1 MEVLMDAIQKEF
13 FDIEKT
19 MVKLF
24 NAKQID
30 SILEYFSNIFVG
42 FSSTKHERLTKTSQ
56 LKKTFLHYLDE
67 GEKVKYSIKNL
78 KVNIYGECALT
89 TFYWQVDIHKK
100 KKVKSL
106 NGRASHVYMQEA
118 DDWKIVHEHFSKA
131 H

>member
-1 MEVLMDAIQKEF
+1 MDAIQKELA
-13 FDIEKT
+13 DKEKA

-24 NAKQID
+24 NAQKID
-30 SILEYFSNIFVG
+30 PILDFFDDNFIG
-42 FSSTKHERLTKTSQ
+42 FSSTKHERLTRKSQ

-67 GEKVKYSIKNL
+67 GEKVKYSIKNI
-78 KVNIYGECALT
+78 KVDILGECALT
-89 TFYWQVDIHKK
+89 SFYWHVDIHKK

-106 NGRASHVYMQEA
+106 NGRASHVFIQDL

>member
-1 MEVLMDAIQKEF
+1 MDAIEKEF
-13 FDIEKT
+13 ANKERK

-24 NAKQID
+24 NAKKLD
-30 SILEYFSNIFVG
+30 SILEYFSNNFVG
-42 FSSTKHERLTKTSQ
+42 FSSTKHERLTRTSQ

-67 GEKVKYSIKNL
+67 GEKVKYSIKNI
-78 KVNIYGECALT
+78 KVNLYGECALT

-106 NGRASHVYMQEA
+106 NGRASHVYIQGA
-118 DDWKIVHEHFSKA
+118 RDFKIVHEHFSKA

>member
-1 MEVLMDAIQKEF
+1 MDFIQKEF
-13 FDIEKT
+13 VGKEKA

-24 NAKQID
+24 NTKKID
-30 SILEYFSNIFVG
+30 SILEYFSDNFIG
-42 FSSTKHERLTKTSQ
+42 FSSTKHERLTRASQ
-56 LKKTFLHYLDE
+56 LKKTFLHYLSE
-67 GEKVKYSIKNL
+67 GDKVKYSIKNL

-89 TFYWQVDIHKK
+89 SFYWQVDIHKK

-118 DDWKIVHEHFSKA
+118 DEWKIVHEHFSKA

>member
-1 MEVLMDAIQKEF
+1 MEVIMDSIQKEF
-13 FDIEKT
+13 ADREKV

-24 NAKQID
+24 NAKKVDEILKYFD
-30 SILEYFSNIFVG
+30 SNFVG
-42 FSSTKHERLTKTSQ
+42 FSSTKHERVTSKSA

-67 GEKVKYSIKNL
+67 GDPVKYSIKNI
-78 KVNIYGECALT
+78 KVNIYGEGVLT

-106 NGRASHVYMQEA
+106 NGRASHVYIQEA
-118 DDWKIVHEHFSKA
+118 EDYKIVHEHFSIA